1 MWLIAGLGNPGS
13 KYENTPHNLGFEC
26 VDELVRRH
34 RLSWQEARRFQ
45 AVMASG
51 SFKGEKLYFLKPM
64 TFMNL
69 SGGAIQPAAAYY
81 QIPVENILVV
91 CDEVQL
97 PYGRIRLRTEGSH
110 GGHNGLRDIVQ
121 RLGGN
126 NFPRLRIGCQAP
138 HPVADMAGYVLGPL
152 HGEKRALAALA
163 VEAAADCIESVIAD
177 GPQKAMSIY
186 NAWKPAGET

>member
-26 VDELVRRH
+26 VDEFVRRH
-34 RLSWQEARRFQ
+34 RLSWQDARRFQ
-45 AVMASG
+45 GVAAAG
-51 SFKGEKLYFLKPM
+51 SHGGEQVYLLKPT

-69 SGGAIQPAAAYY
+69 SGGSIQPFAAYY
-81 QIPVENILVV
+81 QIPVENIIVV

-97 PYGRIRLRTEGSH
+97 PYGRIRLRMDGSH

-121 RLGGN
+121 RLGGT

-138 HPVADMAGYVLGPL
+138 HPVADMADYVLGPL
-152 HGEKRALAALA
+152 RGEKRELATLA
-163 VEAAADCIESVIAD
+163 VGAAADCIESVLAD
-177 GPQKAMSIY
+177 GPQKAMSVW
-186 NAWKPAGET
+186 NAWKLPE